1 MFNRH
6 GGLRGVGK
14 RVLSPLLVT
23 GLSSKVD
30 KTFKFVETLFVVY
43 QHEFLSCK

>member
-6 GGLRGVGK
+6 GGLRGVCK
-14 RVLSPLLVT
+14 RVLSPLLVA